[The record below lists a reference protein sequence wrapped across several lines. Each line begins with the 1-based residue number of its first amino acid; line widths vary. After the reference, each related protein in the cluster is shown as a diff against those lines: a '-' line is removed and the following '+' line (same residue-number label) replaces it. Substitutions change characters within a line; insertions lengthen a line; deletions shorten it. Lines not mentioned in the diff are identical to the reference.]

1 MIWLLAR
8 RYFHK
13 KGLQFL
19 QKNRIVCVKHLT
31 IKNDQQL
38 DMRQW
43 RKNEANHTKHKN
55 SALFFLERFYFLR
68 KSQQCKISKKQ
79 NNPLT
84 VVKIIFVG
92 HPIFR
97 PLNYCCI
104 LAHARVRARRF
115 VYIWAELTTWVAI
128 LFLAHAWISGLH
140 VTQLALYYY
149 VKMIHFFWLG
159 GIWPAPAFLG
169 VIWPESSHYYTMY
182 VAVCINLPIQMWR
195 HCWHRSRDFLILHSA
210 LWYQA
215 ISTCMYIVVCEQKI

>member
-19 QKNRIVCVKHLT
+19 QNRIVCVKHLT

-104 LAHARVRARRF
+104 LAHAQICLHLSWADHVGGHFVFSTRVNFRFARDTTRALLLREDDPF
-115 VYIWAELTTWVAI
+115 
-128 LFLAHAWISGLH
+128 FLARGNLTCTCFSWGHL
-140 VTQLALYYY
+140 TRELALLHN
-149 VKMIHFFWLG
+149 VRG
-159 GIWPAPAFLG
+159 
-169 VIWPESSHYYTMY
+169 SMY
-182 VAVCINLPIQMWR
+182 
-195 HCWHRSRDFLILHSA
+195 
-210 LWYQA
+210 
-215 ISTCMYIVVCEQKI
+215 